1 MFKYRNSYVIVA
13 NSIGSSKLVIK
24 FAHNKNLKY
33 KLRIC
38 RVYKSEALADNKD
51 LSVMQIPNMP

>member
-1 MFKYRNSYVIVA
+1 MIVA

-38 RVYKSEALADNKD
+38 RVYKSEALVDNKD